1 MLLSETAIKR
11 PVLAT
16 VANLLLIVLGLGA
29 LFRLPVRQY
38 PDIDLPV
45 VSINTSF
52 PGASAAVMESDVSK
66 RIEEAISGIEGVRT
80 ITTVS
85 NDENSRIDVE
95 FNIARNIEF
104 ATADVRDQLGRI
116 RKQLPTGIDD
126 PVIIKASSSSSPV
139 LWVAMQ
145 DPARDGLQ
153 LTDYARRNLIDSL
166 SVVPGVS
173 RVQIGG
179 ERRYAMRIWLDPA
192 SMAARGVS
200 PGDVVKRLNEENL
213 ELPSGRLESAQ
224 REMSVR
230 TTTRLSDPE
239 SFRALVVREGDA
251 EAGDGGRVV
260 LGDIARIER
269 GAANYRTGLWID
281 GKPTI
286 GLGVVKQSTANTLDV
301 ADGVRAAIARL
312 GPSLPPGL
320 TLAFPYDESLFIK
333 ASISEVVHTLVIALG
348 LVVVVILVFLRSV
361 VAMLIPVLA
370 IPVSLMA
377 AAMVMSALG
386 FSINVLTLLAMVLA
400 IGLVVDDAIVV
411 LENVYRRFERG
422 EPRLLAGI
430 TGSREVGFAVIATTT
445 VLISVFVPISFQG
458 GTVGRLQREFGLTLA
473 ATVAFSAFVALTLA
487 PMLCTKLLKRG
498 DHGPVGRFV
507 GRGLSGLES
516 GYGWLLDRTMAARP
530 LVALI
535 GVAVMV
541 AAVWLYRTTPQELSP
556 TEDQGYV
563 IVPVEAPQGSTM
575 EATLGHV
582 QKVLAMVDPYLEKQG
597 GPVRSVLTIIPAF
610 GSPGTVNS
618 AFIMVRLRPWQERTM
633 SQQELVKKLMGGLTA
648 LPGVRAFAIN
658 RPSFGIRDFGQ
669 NMSIVLEGEDYAQ
682 VQAWSRTLLAKARQ
696 DPHFTGLRDDV
707 DLTRPQLLVSVDRA
721 RASELGVTAQDVGS
735 ALGAVLGEMKVTTYQ
750 DRGEQYDV
758 ILQAPAGERTSS
770 DVLQR
775 IYVHARP
782 SNRLV
787 PLSTIATATEAGAPK
802 ELRRIDRRPAVTIS
816 ATLVGYSMGQAL
828 SAFEAMAKAELPPTA
843 HLAFTGQA
851 KEYKDAVGDAFSIAG
866 VAMPKQLM
874 IFGLAGLIVFLV
886 LAAQFESWIH
896 PLIIIVGVPLAAAG
910 GLLALRLTGQTL
922 NVYSQIG
929 LIMLIGLVA
938 KNGILMVEFAN
949 QLRDRGEQIVPAMV
963 HAARVRLRPI
973 LMTSIATIAGA
984 VPLATA
990 HGAGAEGRRAIGTVI
1005 IGGLSLATVLT
1016 LFVIPALY
1024 TYLARFT
1031 RPAGDIAREVARL
1044 EKDHGGG

>member
-1 MLLSETAIKR
+1 
-11 PVLAT
+11 
-16 VANLLLIVLGLGA
+16 LGA
-29 LFRLPVRQY
+29 LFGLPVRQY

-45 VSINTSF
+45 VSINTTF

-145 DPARDGLQ
+145 DPARNGLE

-179 ERRYAMRIWLDPA
+179 ERRSAMRIWLDPDA
-192 SMAARGVS
+192 MAAHGIA
-200 PGDVVKRLNEENL
+200 PADVVARLNQENL
-213 ELPSGRLESAQ
+213 ELPSGRLESMQ

-230 TTTRLSDPE
+230 TTTRLSSPE
-239 SFRALVVREGDA
+239 EFQALVLREGG
-251 EAGDGGRVV
+251 AGSSAHAGRVL
-260 LGDIARIER
+260 LGDVARIER

-286 GLGVVKQSTANTLDV
+286 GLGIVKQSTANTLDV
-301 ADGVRAAIARL
+301 ADGVRAAIKRL

-320 TLAFPYDESLFIK
+320 TLAYPYDESLFIK
-333 ASISEVVHTLVIALG
+333 ASIREVVKTLAIALG
-348 LVVVVILVFLRSV
+348 LVVIVILVFLRSW
-361 VAMLIPVLA
+361 VAMLIPVMA

-377 AAMVMSALG
+377 AAMVMAALG

-411 LENVYRRFERG
+411 LENVYRRFEQG

-445 VLISVFVPISFQG
+445 VLISVFVPISFQS

-487 PMLCTKLLKRG
+487 PMMCTKLLRRAEHEG
-498 DHGPVGRFV
+498 VVARVLGRA
-507 GRGLSGLES
+507 LAGLEA
-516 GYGWLLDRTMAARP
+516 GYAWLLERTMRVRP

-535 GVAVMV
+535 GVVVV
-541 AAVWLYRTTPQELSP
+541 AAAGWLYHVTQQDLSP

-563 IVPVEAPQGSTM
+563 IIPLETPQGTTM
-575 EATLGHV
+575 DGTLAQVDH
-582 QKVLAMVDPYLEKQG
+582 VLAMVEPYKEANG
-597 GPVRSVLTIIPAF
+597 GPVRSLLTIIPAF

-618 AFIMVRLRPWQERTM
+618 AFIIARLRPWDERTM
-633 SQQELVKKLMGGLTA
+633 SQQDLVKKLMGGLLTG
-648 LPGVRAFAIN
+648 LPGARAFAIN
-658 RPSFGIRDFGQ
+658 RPSFGLRDFGQ
-669 NMSIVLEGEDYAQ
+669 SMSIVLEGENYEQ
-682 VQAWSRTLLAKARQ
+682 VQGWIRTLLAKARQ

-721 RASELGVTAQDVGS
+721 RAAELGITAQDIGT

-758 ILQAPAGERTSS
+758 VLQASKGERASAE
-770 DVLQR
+770 VLQR
-775 IYVHARP
+775 IHARAHP

-787 PLSTIATATEAGAPK
+787 PLTTIATATEAGAPK
-802 ELRRIDRRPAVTIS
+802 ELRRIDRRPAVIIS
-816 ATLVGYSMGQAL
+816 ATLKGYSMGQAL
-828 SAFEAMAKAELPPTA
+828 AVLEGIARTELPPTA

-851 KEYKDAVGDAFSIAG
+851 KEYKDAIGESFTILGIAIP
-866 VAMPKQLM
+866 MQLM

-910 GLLALRLTGQTL
+910 GLAALKLTGQTL

-949 QLRDRGEQIVPAMV
+949 QLRDRGEEIMP
-963 HAARVRLRPI
+963 
-973 LMTSIATIAGA
+973 
-984 VPLATA
+984 
-990 HGAGAEGRRAIGTVI
+990 
-1005 IGGLSLATVLT
+1005 
-1016 LFVIPALY
+1016 
-1024 TYLARFT
+1024 
-1031 RPAGDIAREVARL
+1031 
-1044 EKDHGGG
+1044 